1 MSNIIM
7 LLLPIVVTPILSRL
21 YLPSDFG
28 DWGVFSSFV
37 SIYTLALFAGYENAL
52 VKVTEEEISYT
63 ATLCIIISLLITIAT
78 TLAFYLSYTE
88 QIKFSK
94 NFPSIGLLFFYLIAY
109 SLHTVFSNMCNR
121 YGRYSGIAIE
131 NIILGSSQAGFR
143 ILFGILVLSNINGLI
158 LGTTLAQW

>member
-63 ATLCIIISLLITIAT
+63 ATLCIVISLLITIAT
-78 TLAFYLSYTE
+78 TLAFLFQLHRTD
-88 QIKFSK
+88 K
-94 NFPSIGLLFFYLIAY
+94 NFLKTFLLLDYY
-109 SLHTVFSNMCNR
+109 SF
-121 YGRYSGIAIE
+121 I
-131 NIILGSSQAGFR
+131 
-143 ILFGILVLSNINGLI
+143 
-158 LGTTLAQW
+158 

>member
-1 MSNIIM
+1 M

-63 ATLCIIISLLITIAT
+63 ATLCIVISLMITIAT

-88 QIKFSK
+88 QIKFSQEL
-94 NFPSIGLLFFYLIAY
+94 SIYWITILLSDSIFLAY
-109 SLHTVFSNMCNR
+109 SV
-121 YGRYSGIAIE
+121 
-131 NIILGSSQAGFR
+131 Q
-143 ILFGILVLSNINGLI
+143 
-158 LGTTLAQW
+158 

>member
-1 MSNIIM
+1 MSMSNIIM

-78 TLAFYLSYTE
+78 TLAFYFSYTE

-94 NFPSIGLLFFYLIAY
+94 NFPS
-109 SLHTVFSNMCNR
+109 
-121 YGRYSGIAIE
+121 
-131 NIILGSSQAGFR
+131 
-143 ILFGILVLSNINGLI
+143 LS
-158 LGTTLAQW
+158 